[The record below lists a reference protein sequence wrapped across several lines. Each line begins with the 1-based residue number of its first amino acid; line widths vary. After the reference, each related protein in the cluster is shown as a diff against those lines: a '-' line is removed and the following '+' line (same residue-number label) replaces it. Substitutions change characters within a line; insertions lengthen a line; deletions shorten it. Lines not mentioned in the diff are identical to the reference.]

1 MRCNVLKRTLSED
14 LTWANILKE
23 TMGEADL
30 QAPKER
36 KSYVNLDRSRKNNLK
51 TRSLNSTPERS
62 KPEAHFFN
70 TVQLSDDEEEE
81 QKEVEVPTVKKPRR
95 RKKAQRK

>member
-1 MRCNVLKRTLSED
+1 MYDPSFKLHEDYFDFKLHQQRLQMSMRRNVLKRTLSED

-23 TMGEADL
+23 TMGEEHL
-30 QAPKER
+30 SAPTER
-36 KSYVNLDRSRKNNLK
+36 RSFNKIDRSRKNNLK

-70 TVQLSDDEEEE
+70 N
-81 QKEVEVPTVKKPRR
+81 
-95 RKKAQRK
+95 